1 MIKQKNRPEVTGIGL
16 MEQIDEKYKFE
27 HNTNIDVP
35 MSENTIKAVDDA
47 IRSEI
52 DKMELVK
59 TVQVEDDIVVNETY
73 HGDMKELSPM
83 SKEEQYEALMNI
95 FLNRKDK
102 RKLNRAK
109 GKLSFTDRIYKNIK
123 K

>member
-1 MIKQKNRPEVTGIGL
+1 MVNKKQDSEMFKIHPD
-16 MEQIDEKYKFE
+16 DEATFR
-27 HNTNIDVP
+27 TNL
-35 MSENTIKAVDDA
+35 ENT
-47 IRSEI
+47 
-52 DKMELVK
+52 ELIK
-59 TVQVEDDIVVNETY
+59 TVQVEDDVVVNETY

-102 RKLNRAK
+102 RKLNRDK

>member
-1 MIKQKNRPEVTGIGL
+1 MQEN
-16 MEQIDEKYKFE
+16 
-27 HNTNIDVP
+27 NIIVP
-35 MSENTIKAVDDA
+35 ASENTIKAFDDA

-59 TVQVEDDIVVNETY
+59 TVQVEDDVVVNETY